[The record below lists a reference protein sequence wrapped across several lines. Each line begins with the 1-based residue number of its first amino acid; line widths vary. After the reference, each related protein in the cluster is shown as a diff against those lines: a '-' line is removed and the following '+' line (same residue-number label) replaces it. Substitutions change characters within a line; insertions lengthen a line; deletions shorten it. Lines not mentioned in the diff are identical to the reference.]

1 MSVATAYCTLADMQ
15 RLFSTQG
22 VTAFADH
29 DGDGE
34 ADSLNGSTVTGD
46 CIDQAT
52 EEINFYLLRW
62 YSAAQLA
69 TSTLVNR
76 WCTVLAVYFLC
87 QRRGNPDPEIFQAE
101 FERIMAKLELVK
113 PGGFTIPGLP
123 FKSDLRPSF
132 SNMEVDRRFPA
143 NRVRVQTANS
153 DNISTTLAQNA
164 ANVIPVDT
172 P

>member
-1 MSVATAYCTLADMQ
+1 MSVATPYCTLDDMQ

-22 VTAFADH
+22 VTAFSDH
-29 DGDGE
+29 DGDGQDD
-34 ADSLNGSTVTGD
+34 ASVTSD

-87 QRRGNPDPEIFQAE
+87 QRRGNPDPAVFQAE
-101 FERIMAKLELVK
+101 FERIMVKLETVK
-113 PGGFTIPGLP
+113 PGGFIIPGLA

-132 SNMEVDRRFPA
+132 SNLEVDRRFPF
-143 NRVRVQTANS
+143 NRVRVVTENS
-153 DNISTTLAQNA
+153 DKIATTLVQNP
-164 ANVIPVDT
+164 ANVVPVDN